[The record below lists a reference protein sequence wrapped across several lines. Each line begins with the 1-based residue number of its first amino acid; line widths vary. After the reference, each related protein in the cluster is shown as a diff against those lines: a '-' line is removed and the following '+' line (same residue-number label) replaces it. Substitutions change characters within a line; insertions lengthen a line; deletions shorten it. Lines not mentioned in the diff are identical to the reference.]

1 MSCVFRYYFPTYEND
16 NLLSQ
21 LEDDDDSSGNHGNE
35 NVIAEDTPVIN
46 TILAEENLRNEI
58 LTT

>member
-21 LEDDDDSSGNHGNE
+21 LEDDDDSSGNLGNE